1 MESDLR
7 NMEMQK
13 QETLQGDGK
22 GFCITLSNARDLQRL
37 STRLQDQVKEEN
49 KL

>member
-1 MESDLR
+1 MESHLR

-22 GFCITLSNARDLQRL
+22 GFCITLSNAREPSTL
-37 STRLQDQVKEEN
+37 STALQDRVKQEN
-49 KL
+49 KQ